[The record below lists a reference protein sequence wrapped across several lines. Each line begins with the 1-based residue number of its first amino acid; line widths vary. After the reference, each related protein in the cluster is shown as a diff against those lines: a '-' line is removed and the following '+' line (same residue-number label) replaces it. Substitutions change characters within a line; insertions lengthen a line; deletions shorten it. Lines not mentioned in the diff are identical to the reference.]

1 MGDSDPSAES
11 RAVELASRFY
21 EVLLRYLPPSTT
33 LGELAVLTEVAKGVY
48 RQRPVTV
55 REIARDTGISRWSV
69 SRSVLRFIE
78 NGWLMEK
85 KDPKDSRK
93 NLDGAVLRRKPGLVA
108 RLDAGLGGN
117 GSVGPFRR

>member
-1 MGDSDPSAES
+1 MVPPDPSDES

-55 REIARDTGISRWSV
+55 REVAQSTGISRWSV

-78 NGWLMEK
+78 NGWLLEK

-93 NLDGAVLRRKPGLVA
+93 NLLVWTEQSFE
-108 RLDAGLGGN
+108 GN
-117 GSVGPFRR
+117 RAWSRDWMKVWAEMDR